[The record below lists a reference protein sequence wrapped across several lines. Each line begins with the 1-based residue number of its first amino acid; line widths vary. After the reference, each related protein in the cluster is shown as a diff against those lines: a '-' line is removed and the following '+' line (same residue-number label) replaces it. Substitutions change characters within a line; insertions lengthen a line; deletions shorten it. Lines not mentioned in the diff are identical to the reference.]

1 MKMVL
6 NTDGGARGN
15 PGPGAIGV
23 VLKNSDGD
31 IILELGQYIG
41 RSTNNEAEYKAL
53 LTGLKSAKE
62 KNASS
67 LSCYLDSELVVKQMR
82 GEYKVKNSKLKKFF
96 DEAKKL
102 EKSFTKIEYK
112 HVPRSK
118 NKEADTLVNK
128 VLDSTL

>member
-41 RSTNNEAEYKAL
+41 QSTNNEAEYKAL

-67 LSCYLDSELVVKQMR
+67 LSCYLDSELVVKQMK
-82 GEYKVKNSKLKKFF
+82 GELYCRYLKVRRNF
-96 DEAKKL
+96 
-102 EKSFTKIEYK
+102 
-112 HVPRSK
+112 
-118 NKEADTLVNK
+118 
-128 VLDSTL
+128 